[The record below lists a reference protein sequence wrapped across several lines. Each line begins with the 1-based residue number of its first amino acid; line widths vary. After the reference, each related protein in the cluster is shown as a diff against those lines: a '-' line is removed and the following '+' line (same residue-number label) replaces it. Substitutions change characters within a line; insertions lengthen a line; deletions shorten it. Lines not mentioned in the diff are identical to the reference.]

1 MWLQFS
7 LYVDHCSHYTL
18 WKNLSPFSRLNN
30 QQLILKESAIA
41 KGLLATQ
48 SPSVSTGSKRS
59 VSFTSLWLFDQVNH
73 SIRSHQSPDV
83 HLPAKIQRLD
93 PRGSRCLFLTTPF
106 SDVFCESS
114 LRSLVRIIGLS
125 GVQSYHLLHNRPL
138 NAFHALACGHRL
150 PPGLILPSNTHWVA
164 GVAGPAFLIARGKFM
179 PLVVSSGGLMKEKS
193 EGANL
198 IRRWKNR

>member
-93 PRGSRCLFLTTPF
+93 PRGSRCLFWTTPF

-125 GVQSYHLLHNRPL
+125 GVQSYHLLRNRPL

-164 GVAGPAFLIARGKFM
+164 GVAGPAFLIAGANFM
-179 PLVVSSGGLMKEKS
+179 PLVVSSEGLMKEKS